1 MVLKNGHR
9 LLSIFLEEL
18 VNSAEKGGIIT
29 LIQKL
34 RKLDGAM
41 RRNGFFI
48 LIIEELETS
57 GLR

>member
-1 MVLKNGHR
+1 MVLKNGPR

-34 RKLDGAM
+34 RKLVGAM